1 MKTKKFVNI
10 VKKRSKNEKLKTF
23 LTNNDQY
30 YANNLHDE
38 ILSMANNID
47 QIKNEMQQIKQFVNR

>member
-1 MKTKKFVNI
+1 MQEEILEELKNI
-10 VKKRSKNEKLKTF
+10 HTLLKTF

-38 ILSMANNID
+38 ILSMANIPNSLL
-47 QIKNEMQQIKQFVNR
+47 F

>member
-1 MKTKKFVNI
+1 MQEEILEELKNIHTLLKF
-10 VKKRSKNEKLKTF
+10 F

-30 YANNLHDE
+30 YANNLHEE